1 MVRVV
6 VATILLFIAG
16 CASRLDAP
24 YASSSEAE
32 EELICET
39 FKETGSRIKRKRI
52 CLTAA
57 EWEARKAADRETVER
72 AQRIGTIDPI

>member
-1 MVRVV
+1 MLRI
-6 VATILLFIAG
+6 AAPLLFLLLSG
-16 CASRLDAP
+16 CASKLDAP
-24 YASSSEAE
+24 YASSSEAG

-39 FKETGSRIKRKRI
+39 FKETGSRIKRKRV

>member
-1 MVRVV
+1 MYRVAI
-6 VATILLFIAG
+6 ATLVLCLAG
-16 CASRLDAP
+16 CVSRLDAP
-24 YASSSEAE
+24 YASSSEAG

-52 CLTAA
+52 CLTAD